1 LIEDK
6 VEMDT
11 VLIGGN
17 LIDGTGREPVPG
29 AGVVVKEGKVHAV
42 GPVGRLSYGR
52 DARVI
57 DVAGLTIMPGL
68 IDTHTHLTY
77 HGDQPNVWQL
87 EFEESVEL
95 NTLKAA
101 RNAAHILQTGFTSIG
116 DGGCRGYIGP
126 AIRDGVVKGVIPGP
140 HIVAAGPILTGSA
153 GLLDG
158 MPAWIRVESDQA
170 LGMTVNGVDEVR
182 RAVRVQVKGGVD
194 WIKVSASGVAGSRFA
209 TAETE
214 DLSADEI
221 VAAVSEARKYG
232 KPVHAHAHSREGV
245 RAAVEAGVL
254 SLHSGE
260 FVDEEILILM
270 REKGIIFSPTVAWLH
285 ARCLPG
291 YVLAQNPVFVEEA
304 WRAYAAAKISI
315 VKARALGV
323 KMAMGSDASHRFHHV
338 PDGALELEY
347 YQELGWPALEVIKAA
362 TKTAAEAINRGDSL
376 GTLAPGKVAD
386 ILVVEGPVAEDVREL
401 RDKRNIKWM
410 FEGGRELVLAPDRCI
425 FGAEFKVAEWLDEP
439 LGRSEPHSRAAVRS

>member
-1 LIEDK
+1 ME
-6 VEMDT
+6 T
-11 VLIGGN
+11 VLIGGT
-17 LIDGTGREPVPG
+17 LIDGTGRDPLLR
-29 AGVVVKEGKVHAV
+29 AGVLMKDRKIHAV
-42 GPVGRLSYGR
+42 GPVAQLSYGR
-52 DARVI
+52 DARIV
-57 DVAGLTIMPGL
+57 DVTGLTIMPGL
-68 IDTHTHLTY
+68 IDIHTHLTY

-87 EFEESVEL
+87 EFEESIEL

-126 AIRDGVVKGVIPGP
+126 AIRDGVAKGVIPGP
-140 HIVAAGPILTGSA
+140 YIVAAGPILTGSA

-158 MPAWIRVESDQA
+158 MPVWIRMESDQA

-182 RAVRVQVKGGVD
+182 RAVRAQVKGGVD

-221 VAAVSEARKYG
+221 SAAVSEARKYG

-245 RAAVEAGVL
+245 RACVEAGVL

-260 FVDEEILILM
+260 FVDEEILVLM
-270 REKGIIFSPTVAWLH
+270 RERGIIFSPTIAWLH

-291 YVLAQNPVFVEEA
+291 YVLAENPAFVEEA

-315 VKARALGV
+315 VKARQLGV

-338 PDGALELEY
+338 PDGVLELEY
-347 YQELGWPALEVIKAA
+347 YQELGWPALEVIRAA
-362 TKTAAEAINRGDSL
+362 TNTAAEAINRGDTL
-376 GTLAPGKVAD
+376 GTLVPGKVAD
-386 ILVVEGPVAEDVREL
+386 ILVVEGPVAQDVRVL
-401 RDKRNIKWM
+401 RDKRNIRRI
-410 FEGGRELVLAPDRCI
+410 FQAGHELALAPDRGI
-425 FGAEFKVAEWLDEP
+425 YGPDFKASEWLEEP
-439 LGRSEPHSRAAVRS
+439 LGRRKPQPRAAAGQT

>member
-1 LIEDK
+1 
-6 VEMDT
+6 M
-11 VLIGGN
+11 
-17 LIDGTGREPVPG
+17 
-29 AGVVVKEGKVHAV
+29 
-42 GPVGRLSYGR
+42 
-52 DARVI
+52 
-57 DVAGLTIMPGL
+57 
-68 IDTHTHLTY
+68 
-77 HGDQPNVWQL
+77 
-87 EFEESVEL
+87 
-95 NTLKAA
+95 
-101 RNAAHILQTGFTSIG
+101 
-116 DGGCRGYIGP
+116 
-126 AIRDGVVKGVIPGP
+126 
-140 HIVAAGPILTGSA
+140 
-153 GLLDG
+153 
-158 MPAWIRVESDQA
+158 ESDQA

-182 RAVRVQVKGGVD
+182 RAVRTQVKGGVD

-245 RAAVEAGVL
+245 RACVEAGVL

-260 FVDEEILILM
+260 FVDEEILVLM

-291 YVLAQNPVFVEEA
+291 YVLAENPAFVEEA

-315 VKARALGV
+315 VKARELGV

-362 TKTAAEAINRGDSL
+362 TKTAAEAINRGDRWARLRPAKLPTSWSSKGL
-376 GTLAPGKVAD
+376 SPRTCGCSATSATSSGCSRRVASWRWHRTAVFSVRNSRPPNGWMN
-386 ILVVEGPVAEDVREL
+386 LWAAASPAVARRGGHEGSRS
-401 RDKRNIKWM
+401 
-410 FEGGRELVLAPDRCI
+410 RCSCC
-425 FGAEFKVAEWLDEP
+425 
-439 LGRSEPHSRAAVRS
+439 R

>member
-1 LIEDK
+1 
-6 VEMDT
+6 M
-11 VLIGGN
+11 
-17 LIDGTGREPVPG
+17 
-29 AGVVVKEGKVHAV
+29 
-42 GPVGRLSYGR
+42 
-52 DARVI
+52 
-57 DVAGLTIMPGL
+57 
-68 IDTHTHLTY
+68 
-77 HGDQPNVWQL
+77 
-87 EFEESVEL
+87 
-95 NTLKAA
+95 
-101 RNAAHILQTGFTSIG
+101 
-116 DGGCRGYIGP
+116 
-126 AIRDGVVKGVIPGP
+126 
-140 HIVAAGPILTGSA
+140 
-153 GLLDG
+153 
-158 MPAWIRVESDQA
+158 ESDQA

-182 RAVRVQVKGGVD
+182 RAVRTQVKGGVD

-245 RAAVEAGVL
+245 RACVEAGVL

-260 FVDEEILILM
+260 FVDEEILLLM

-291 YVLAQNPVFVEEA
+291 YVLAKDPAFVEEA

-315 VKARALGV
+315 VKARELGV

-362 TKTAAEAINRGDSL
+362 TKTAAEAINRGDSR
-376 GTLAPGKVAD
+376 GHACARQSCRHPGRRRACRRGRAGAPRQAQHQV
-386 ILVVEGPVAEDVREL
+386 DVP
-401 RDKRNIKWM
+401 
-410 FEGGRELVLAPDRCI
+410 GG
-425 FGAEFKVAEWLDEP
+425 
-439 LGRSEPHSRAAVRS
+439 SRAGVGTRPRYFRRRIQGRRMAG

>member
-1 LIEDK
+1 ME
-6 VEMDT
+6 T
-11 VLIGGN
+11 VLIGGT
-17 LIDGTGREPVPG
+17 LIDGTGRDPIPR
-29 AGVVVKEGKVHAV
+29 AGVVVKDSKIVAA
-42 GPVGRLSYGR
+42 GPAGGLSYGR

-57 DVAGLTIMPGL
+57 DVVGLTIMPGL

-101 RNAAHILQTGFTSIG
+101 RNAAHIVQTGFTSIG

-126 AIRDGVVKGVIPGP
+126 AIRDGVAKGVIPGP
-140 HIVAAGPILTGSA
+140 YIVAAGPILTGSA

-158 MPAWIRVESDQA
+158 MPVWIRMESDQA
-170 LGMTVNGVDEVR
+170 LGMTVNGTDEVR

-214 DLSADEI
+214 DLSADEV

-232 KPVHAHAHSREGV
+232 KPVHAHAHSRKGV
-245 RAAVEAGVL
+245 HACIEAGVL

-260 FVDEEILILM
+260 FVDEEILVLM

-291 YVLAQNPVFVEEA
+291 YVLAESPVFVQEA
-304 WRAYAAAKISI
+304 WRAYAAAKIAI
-315 VKARALGV
+315 VKARELGV

-338 PDGALELEY
+338 PDGVLELEY
-347 YQELGWPALEVIKAA
+347 YQELGWPALEVITAA
-362 TKTAAEAINRGDSL
+362 TKTAAEAINRGDTR

-386 ILVVEGPVAEDVREL
+386 ILVVEGPVAEDVRVL

-410 FEGGRELVLAPDRCI
+410 FQAGREVALAPDRGI
-425 FGAEFKVAEWLDEP
+425 VGPEFKAADWLDKP
-439 LGRSEPHSRAAVRS
+439 LGRSDSRCSRPAAGRP

>member
-1 LIEDK
+1 ME
-6 VEMDT
+6 T
-11 VLIGGN
+11 VLIGGS
-17 LIDGTGREPVPG
+17 LIDGTGRDPVPR
-29 AGVVVKEGKVHAV
+29 AGVVVKDGRIHSA
-42 GPVGRLSYGR
+42 GPVAQLDYGR

-68 IDTHTHLTY
+68 IDSHTHLTY

-101 RNAAHILQTGFTSIG
+101 RNAAHILQTGFTAIG

-126 AIRDGVVKGVIPGP
+126 AIRDGVAKGVIPGP
-140 HIVAAGPILTGSA
+140 YIVAAGPILTGSA

-158 MPAWIRVESDQA
+158 MPVWIRMESDQA

-182 RAVRVQVKGGVD
+182 RAVRAQVKGGVD

-209 TAETE
+209 AAETE
-214 DLSADEI
+214 DLSAGEI
-221 VAAVSEARKYG
+221 AAAVSEARKYG

-245 RAAVEAGVL
+245 RACIEAGVL

-291 YVLAQNPVFVEEA
+291 YVLAENPAFVAEA
-304 WRAYAAAKISI
+304 WRAYAAARTAI
-315 VKARALGV
+315 VKARELGV

-338 PDGALELEY
+338 PDGVLELEY
-347 YQELGWPALEVIKAA
+347 YQELGWPVLVVIAA
-362 TKTAAEAINRGDSL
+362 TTKTAAEAINRGDTR
-376 GTLAPGKVAD
+376 GTLVPGKIAD
-386 ILVVEGPVAEDVREL
+386 ILVVEGPVAEDVRVL

-410 FEGGRELVLAPDRCI
+410 FQAGREMALAPDRRM
-425 FGAEFKVAEWLDEP
+425 FGADFEVARWLDEP
-439 LGRSEPHSRAAVRS
+439 LGRDGARCGRTEAGRP

>member
-1 LIEDK
+1 
-6 VEMDT
+6 MDT
-11 VLIGGN
+11 VLIGGT
-17 LIDGTGREPVPG
+17 LIDGTGREPIPG

-42 GPVGRLSYGR
+42 GPVDRLSYGR

-126 AIRDGVVKGVIPGP
+126 AIRDGVAKGVIPGP

-153 GLLDG
+153 GLLDS
-158 MPAWIRVESDQA
+158 MPVWIRMESDQA

-182 RAVRVQVKGGVD
+182 RAVRAQVKGGVD
-194 WIKVSASGVAGSRFA
+194 WIKVSASGVAGSKFA

-245 RAAVEAGVL
+245 RACIEAGVL

-260 FVDEEILILM
+260 FVDEEILLLM
-270 REKGIIFSPTVAWLH
+270 RKKGIIFSPTVAWLH

-291 YVLAQNPVFVEEA
+291 YVLAQNPAFVEEA
-304 WRAYAAAKISI
+304 WRAYAAAKIAI
-315 VKARALGV
+315 VKARELGV
-323 KMAMGSDASHRFHHV
+323 RMAMGSDASHRFHHV
-338 PDGALELEY
+338 PDGVLELEY

-362 TKTAAEAINRGDSL
+362 TGTAAEAINRADTR

-386 ILVVEGPVAEDVREL
+386 ILVVEGPVAEDVRVL

-410 FEGGRELVLAPDRCI
+410 FQAGRELALAPERGI
-425 FGAEFKVAEWLDEP
+425 FGSEFKAAEWLDEP
-439 LGRSEPHSRAAVRS
+439 LGRSKPGSRVAGRS

>member
-1 LIEDK
+1 ME
-6 VEMDT
+6 T
-11 VLIGGN
+11 VLIGGT
-17 LIDGTGREPVPG
+17 LIDGTGRDPIPR
-29 AGVVVKEGKVHAV
+29 AGVVVKDSKIVAA
-42 GPVGRLSYGR
+42 GPAGGLSYGR

-57 DVAGLTIMPGL
+57 DVVGLTIMPGL

-126 AIRDGVVKGVIPGP
+126 AIRDGVAKGVIPGP
-140 HIVAAGPILTGSA
+140 YIVAAGPILTGSA

-158 MPAWIRVESDQA
+158 MPVWIRMESDQA
-170 LGMTVNGVDEVR
+170 LGMTVNGTDEVR
-182 RAVRVQVKGGVD
+182 RAVRTQVKGGVD
-194 WIKVSASGVAGSRFA
+194 WIKVSASGVAGSRYA

-214 DLSADEI
+214 DLSAEEI

-245 RAAVEAGVL
+245 RACVEAGVL

-260 FVDEEILILM
+260 FVDEEILVLM

-291 YVLAQNPVFVEEA
+291 YVLAENPAFVEEA

-315 VKARALGV
+315 VKARELGV

-338 PDGALELEY
+338 PDGGARARVLPGAGLAGPGGHY
-347 YQELGWPALEVIKAA
+347 GSHQDRR
-362 TKTAAEAINRGDSL
+362 RGDQS
-376 GTLAPGKVAD
+376 GRYAGHARAGQGCGHSGRRGACFRGRAGASRQAQHQMDVPSRSRGGACARPRVF
-386 ILVVEGPVAEDVREL
+386 GP
-401 RDKRNIKWM
+401 
-410 FEGGRELVLAPDRCI
+410 
-425 FGAEFKVAEWLDEP
+425 EFKAAEWLDKP
-439 LGRSEPHSRAAVRS
+439 LGRSDSRCNRATAGRP

>member
-1 LIEDK
+1 ME
-6 VEMDT
+6 T
-11 VLIGGN
+11 VLIGGT
-17 LIDGTGREPVPG
+17 LIDGTGRDPVLR
-29 AGVVVKEGKVHAV
+29 AGVLMKDRKIHAV
-42 GPVGRLSYGR
+42 GPVAQLSYGR
-52 DARVI
+52 DARIV
-57 DVAGLTIMPGL
+57 DVTGLTIMPGL
-68 IDTHTHLTY
+68 IDIHTHLTY

-87 EFEESVEL
+87 EFEESIEL

-126 AIRDGVVKGVIPGP
+126 AIRDGVAKGVIPGP
-140 HIVAAGPILTGSA
+140 YIVAAGPILTGSA

-158 MPAWIRVESDQA
+158 MPVWIRMESDQA

-182 RAVRVQVKGGVD
+182 RAVRAQVKGGVD

-221 VAAVSEARKYG
+221 SAAVSEARKYG

-245 RAAVEAGVL
+245 RACVEAGVL

-260 FVDEEILILM
+260 FVDEEILVLM
-270 REKGIIFSPTVAWLH
+270 RERGIIFSPTIAWLH

-291 YVLAQNPVFVEEA
+291 YVLAENPAFVEEA

-315 VKARALGV
+315 VKARQLGV

-338 PDGALELEY
+338 PDGVLELEY
-347 YQELGWPALEVIKAA
+347 YQELGWPALEVIRAA
-362 TKTAAEAINRGDSL
+362 TNTAAEAINRGDTL
-376 GTLAPGKVAD
+376 GTLVPGKVAD
-386 ILVVEGPVAEDVREL
+386 ILVVEGPVAQDVRVL
-401 RDKRNIKWM
+401 RDKRNIRRI
-410 FEGGRELVLAPDRCI
+410 FQAGHELALAPDRGI
-425 FGAEFKVAEWLDEP
+425 YGPDFKASEWLEEP
-439 LGRSEPHSRAAVRS
+439 LGRRKPQPRAAAGRT

>member
-1 LIEDK
+1 
-6 VEMDT
+6 M
-11 VLIGGN
+11 
-17 LIDGTGREPVPG
+17 PG
-29 AGVVVKEGKVHAV
+29 AGVVVKEARSTQ
-42 GPVGRLSYGR
+42 GPVGRLSYGS

-57 DVAGLTIMPGL
+57 DVSGLTIMPGL

-126 AIRDGVVKGVIPGP
+126 AIRDGVAQGVIPGP

-153 GLLDG
+153 GLGQHARLDPHG
-158 MPAWIRVESDQA
+158 SDQA

-182 RAVRVQVKGGVD
+182 RAVRAQVKGGVD

-245 RAAVEAGVL
+245 RACVEAGC

-260 FVDEEILILM
+260 FVDEEILLLM

-291 YVLAQNPVFVEEA
+291 YVLAQNPAFVEEA

-315 VKARALGV
+315 VKARELGV

-362 TKTAAEAINRGDSL
+362 TKTAAEAINRADSL

-386 ILVVEGPVAEDVREL
+386 ILVVEGPVAEDVRVL

-410 FEGGRELVLAPDRCI
+410 FQAGRELVLAPDRSI
-425 FGAEFKVAEWLDEP
+425 FGAEFKAAEWLDEP
-439 LGRSEPHSRAAVRS
+439 LGRSEPRSRAAGRP

>member
-1 LIEDK
+1 ME
-6 VEMDT
+6 T

-17 LIDGTGREPVPG
+17 LIDGTGRDPVPR
-29 AGVVVKEGKVHAV
+29 AGVVVKDGRIQAA
-42 GPVGRLSYGR
+42 GPVAQLDYGR

-57 DVAGLTIMPGL
+57 DVAGLTILPGL
-68 IDTHTHLTY
+68 IDSHTHVTY

-101 RNAAHILQTGFTSIG
+101 RNAAHILQTGFTAIG

-126 AIRDGVVKGVIPGP
+126 AIRDGVAKGVIPGP
-140 HIVAAGPILTGSA
+140 YIVAAGPILTGSA

-158 MPAWIRVESDQA
+158 MPVWIRMESDQA
-170 LGMTVNGVDEVR
+170 LGMTVNGADEVR
-182 RAVRVQVKGGVD
+182 RAVRAQVKGGVD

-209 TAETE
+209 AAETE
-214 DLSADEI
+214 DLSAAEI
-221 VAAVSEARKYG
+221 AAAVSEARKYG

-245 RAAVEAGVL
+245 RACIEAGVL

-260 FVDEEILILM
+260 FVDEDILILM

-291 YVLAQNPVFVEEA
+291 YVLAENPAFVEEA
-304 WRAYAAAKISI
+304 WRAYAAARTAI
-315 VKARALGV
+315 VKARELGV

-338 PDGALELEY
+338 PDGVLELEY
-347 YQELGWPALEVIKAA
+347 YQELGWPALEVIAAA
-362 TKTAAEAINRGDSL
+362 TKTAAEAINRGDTR

-386 ILVVEGPVAEDVREL
+386 ILVVEGPVAEDVRVL

-410 FEGGRELVLAPDRCI
+410 FQAGREVALAPDRRM
-425 FGAEFKVAEWLDEP
+425 FGPDFEVARWLNVP
-439 LGRSEPHSRAAVRS
+439 LGRDGARCGRTEAGRP